1 MRAFTIVIFILAI
14 LVSVPVTAFEYG
26 DTLVFPVV
34 ARTAGAGDSQWVSD
48 LTINN
53 LLGESITVGLQFYP
67 ENQANELDMDFPDR
81 VDLGPRET
89 IVIGDV
95 LAEIFGYD
103 TNVKGMLLVT
113 ANSGMIDGNNPDANI
128 AAVTRT
134 YNAAD
139 PAGTY
144 GQSVPALDV
153 FFPLSSPIL
162 ATGARHDASYRS
174 NLGVASLAL
183 FQNVTVHYRVL
194 NPDGTVAAE
203 GTRTVPKLSMRQW
216 SFQQLGVSPTE
227 GAMTVEVWLDPDDVA
242 DDPCDF
248 GEPAILAYVSKVD
261 SGTGDAEFIYAFWT
275 TNNPCE

>member
-1 MRAFTIVIFILAI
+1 MMRIASIVVLAV
-14 LVSVPVTAFEYG
+14 LVSVPVAAFEHV
-26 DTLVFPVV
+26 DTLIFPVV

-48 LTINN
+48 LTVNN
-53 LLGESITVGLQFYP
+53 LLDEPITVGLQFYP
-67 ENQANELDMDFPDR
+67 ENQANDLDMDFPDR
-81 VDLGPRET
+81 IDLGPRET
-89 IVIGDV
+89 RVIGDV
-95 LAEIFGYD
+95 LSEVFGYD

-113 ANSGMIDGNNPDANI
+113 ANSGMISGNNPETNI

-144 GQSVPALDV
+144 GQSVPALEL
-153 FFPLSSPIL
+153 FFPFSAPVL
-162 ATGARHDASYRS
+162 ATGARHDSFYRS

-183 FQNVTVHYRVL
+183 FQKVTVHYRVL
-194 NPDGTVAAE
+194 GPDGTVVAE

-216 SFQQLGVSPTE
+216 SFQQLGVSPAD
-227 GAMTVEVWLDPDDVA
+227 GAMTVEVWLDEDDVA

-248 GEPAILAYVSKVD
+248 GAPSILAYVSKVD

-275 TNNPCE
+275 DSNPCE